1 MPKKNQVS
9 LKAMQKVKKVKDQ
22 PQAAKTGIHKFVDER
37 ARRQRINQL
46 YKRKHNIFAKASKLA
61 QVCD

>member
-1 MPKKNQVS
+1 MPKKNQTS
-9 LKAMQKVKKVKDQ
+9 LKAMEKVKKEKKQ
-22 PQAAKTGIHKFVDER
+22 TKAAKTGIHKSVDEK

-61 QVCD
+61 QVCE

>member
-22 PQAAKTGIHKFVDER
+22 PQAAKTGIRKYVDER